1 MKKLYCISRDIY
13 GIMSH
18 EDYRDLKYGVTK
30 TALLQC
36 GIGSYSVTIDD
47 LNEEGV

>member
-1 MKKLYCISRDIY
+1 MRKLYCISRDIY

-47 LNEEGV
+47 LNEGGV